1 MKDVGNTDN
10 LLIDRPFHQIA
21 HLALPLSNVDGQH
34 RWYLSIVSAELSTE
48 LSTEFMNYAR
58 DVDGDRLSYQSIS

>member
-48 LSTEFMNYAR
+48 FMNYAR